1 MTLTQFLIAL
11 FAVLI
16 GGLMLPLSY
25 GVRMALFLALTTL
38 AVLTFMG
45 GGIHYMLGGLR

>member
-16 GGLMLPLSY
+16 GGLMLPLPY
-25 GVRMALFLALTTL
+25 GVRMGFFLALTSL
-38 AVLTFMG
+38 AVLTFLG
-45 GGIHYMLGGLR
+45 GGMNYVLSFFH